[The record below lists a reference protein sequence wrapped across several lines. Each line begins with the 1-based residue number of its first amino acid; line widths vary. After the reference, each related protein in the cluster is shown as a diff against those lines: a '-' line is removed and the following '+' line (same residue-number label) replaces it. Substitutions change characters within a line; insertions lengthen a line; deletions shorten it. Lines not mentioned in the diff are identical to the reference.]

1 MTKESIFTPV
11 SKNFKI
17 VAIIIAVI
25 TVLVSSLCVFYYIPL
40 RIKTIEIN
48 KEAAA
53 LQRQKSN
60 LQNRIQKMEEAS
72 LSDFFNANFS
82 TQDIYSI
89 ANKYFTYEIKVNGK
103 KIKRNNVK
111 FSIESPELE
120 ILVTETYDFSVI
132 PQNILTKASPFLPE
146 NKGTSDPIAVTGSS
160 GIPTIEVL
168 KSTTKYITKYNYK
181 NIRIG
186 EMFLVTINNQ
196 QIASKLDLGT
206 NLIEISRVQ

>member
-1 MTKESIFTPV
+1 MTRDSIFTPV

-17 VAIIIAVI
+17 AAVIIAAI
-25 TVLVSSLCVFYYIPL
+25 TVLVSALSVFYYIPL
-40 RIKTIEIN
+40 RVKTVEMN
-48 KEAAA
+48 KQANV
-53 LQRQKSN
+53 LQQQKSS
-60 LQNRIQKMEEAS
+60 LQNKLQKMEEIS
-72 LSDFFNANFS
+72 LSNFFNANFS
-82 TQDIYSI
+82 TQEIYGI

-132 PQNILTKASPFLPE
+132 PQAILLKASPFIPE
-146 NKGTSDPIAVTGSS
+146 NKGALDPVSVTGTS

-168 KSTTKYITKYNYK
+168 KSVTRYTTKYNFK

-196 QIASKLDLGT
+196 QISTKLDLGT